1 MLSAT
6 AGVNTH
12 KGAIFT
18 LGLLCGAVGRLW
30 RPEAPCRE
38 PEALLAECA
47 ALASVSLEEDLA
59 VLPAGEGTVTAGE
72 RLYRELG
79 ITGVRGEAARGLPG
93 VRDAALPV
101 LRLALASGRNRNDAG
116 AAALI
121 HLLARVED
129 TNMIARGGSRAARAA
144 QAACAALLENNP
156 LPGPED
162 IAALDR
168 EFIRG
173 DLSPGGC
180 ADLLAAAFFLLSWE
194 EEAP

>member
-1 MLSAT
+1 M
-6 AGVNTH
+6 
-12 KGAIFT
+12 
-18 LGLLCGAVGRLW
+18 
-30 RPEAPCRE
+30 
-38 PEALLAECA
+38 
-47 ALASVSLEEDLA
+47 
-59 VLPAGEGTVTAGE
+59 
-72 RLYRELG
+72 
-79 ITGVRGEAARGLPG
+79 
-93 VRDAALPV
+93 RDAALPA

-144 QAACAALLENNP
+144 CAALLENNP

-173 DLSPGGC
+173 NLSPGGC